1 MVDTGRWHTD
11 GMNPLLEI
19 TSHINGKNAKVCVYA
34 DRIEW
39 ERGKAVSAAKIT
51 AGVMTGGLSLLA
63 TGVKTRHGAGVEM
76 IPIHQVTSVTQRRD
90 SPLNDVVSVITS
102 GSTIDMRCSRR
113 EADQLRALILDGVMG
128 RLKPQEATQPVAPAP
143 VATPQGPPAGWY
155 PDQQDPRM
163 KRWWDG
169 SRWTEHTQA

>member
-1 MVDTGRWHTD
+1 
-11 GMNPLLEI
+11 MNPLLEI
-19 TSHINGKNAKVCVYA
+19 TSHINGKNAKVRIYS

-39 ERGKAVSAAKIT
+39 ERGKQVSSGKIA

-63 TGVKTRHGAGVEM
+63 TGVRTRHGAGVEM
-76 IPIHQVTSVTQRRD
+76 IPMHQVTSVTQRRD

-113 EADQLRALILDGVMG
+113 EADQMRALILDGVMG
-128 RLKPQEATQPVAPAP
+128 RLKPQDFARAVAPQP
-143 VATPQGPPAGWY
+143 TVAPQGPPAGWY
-155 PDQQDPRM
+155 PDKQYPNV

-169 SRWTEHTQA
+169 TLWTEHTQV